1 MAKYGSETGRF
12 TYGAWRTLSHPS
24 GRLLLAANLP
34 EIVRWIE
41 QAFGVSFLSAD
52 VYYISEVPSQLEWS
66 DVSWIT
72 LTAFLFCIIATLYPA
87 WRAARIEPAAALRYE

>member
-1 MAKYGSETGRF
+1 MSANETKVTTKEYFDYQGF
-12 TYGAWRTLSHPS
+12 GGKLLF
-24 GRLLLAANLP
+24 GVLLAANLP

-72 LTAFLFCIIATLYPA
+72 LTAFLFSATLA
-87 WRAARIEPAAALRYE
+87 VFLERLRAASPGASRA